1 LPVNAPI
8 VPVVNFQRDGP
19 AAYISQGSLPNYQ
32 SSLDPLDYGNKKGT
46 IDSGS
51 RDEERQARHEA
62 FVGGAWRDLSFV
74 TEREFFGVFISLST
88 VVNVERINFNIV
100 DFEQPRVLWS
110 KVWDD
115 KAREAYVQ
123 NVSGHFKNVK
133 SPQVKARQRKAVFV
147 SFVIDAFSKN
157 CFVVS
162 VWAAVDQGL
171 SDRIAAAIG
180 HPSVKPLAVKPAS
193 EADKYRFVDE
203 K

>member
-1 LPVNAPI
+1 MPVNAPI

-32 SSLDPLDYGNKKGT
+32 SSLKPLDYGNKKGT

-51 RDEERQARHEA
+51 RDQERQARHEA

-74 TEREFFGVFISLST
+74 TEREFFLVAFICVRSST
-88 VVNVERINFNIV
+88 SSAFIYYLV
-100 DFEQPRVLWS
+100 DFEQPRALWS

-133 SPQVKARQRKAVFV
+133 SPQVKERQRKAVFV
-147 SFVIDAFSKN
+147 SFVIDAF
-157 CFVVS
+157 F
-162 VWAAVDQGL
+162 
-171 SDRIAAAIG
+171 
-180 HPSVKPLAVKPAS
+180 
-193 EADKYRFVDE
+193 
-203 K
+203 